1 MSKEL
6 KNNDIIIPLAAMVGA
21 PLCAKY
27 PKKTLDINYKC
38 IKFILSKL
46 KLSQKII
53 YPTLILYGIGD
64 KNKFCDE
71 KSPLKPISLYGRT
84 KVEAEK
90 IILKHKNSIVF
101 RLAQFLDILIE

>member
-38 IKFILSKL
+38 IKFILSK
-46 KLSQKII
+46 
-53 YPTLILYGIGD
+53 T
-64 KNKFCDE
+64 
-71 KSPLKPISLYGRT
+71 
-84 KVEAEK
+84 
-90 IILKHKNSIVF
+90 
-101 RLAQFLDILIE
+101 

>member
-6 KNNDIIIPLAAMVGA
+6 KNNDIIIPLAALVGA

-27 PKKTLDINYKC
+27 PKTLDINYKC

-53 YPTLILYGIGD
+53 YPNTNSGYGIGD

-71 KSPLKPISLYGRT
+71 KSPLKPISCT
-84 KVEAEK
+84 AE
-90 IILKHKNSIVF
+90 LKLKQRKLF
-101 RLAQFLDILIE
+101 